1 MVLQRSVT
9 DGPDRAVIWGYATE
23 AGDSVT
29 LFVDKEKYLTEATVG
44 ETRMRWNAVLLFVT
58 YT

>member
-9 DGPDRAVIWGYATE
+9 DGPERAVIWGYATE

-44 ETRMRWNAVLLFVT
+44 ETRT
-58 YT
+58 